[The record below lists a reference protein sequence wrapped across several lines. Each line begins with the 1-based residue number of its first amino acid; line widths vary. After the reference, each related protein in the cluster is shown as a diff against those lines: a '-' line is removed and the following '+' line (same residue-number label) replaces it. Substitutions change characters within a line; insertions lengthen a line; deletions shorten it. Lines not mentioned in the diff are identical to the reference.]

1 MIKKFRLFIF
11 CLLIFESYDNWDS
24 VSNIDDNSDQPMFMA
39 INNGLLSVVDEGN
52 TVLNYFKFYKK
63 INDKFLVHLRGWLML
78 LAL

>member
-24 VSNIDDNSDQPMFMA
+24 GSNIDDNSDQPMFMA